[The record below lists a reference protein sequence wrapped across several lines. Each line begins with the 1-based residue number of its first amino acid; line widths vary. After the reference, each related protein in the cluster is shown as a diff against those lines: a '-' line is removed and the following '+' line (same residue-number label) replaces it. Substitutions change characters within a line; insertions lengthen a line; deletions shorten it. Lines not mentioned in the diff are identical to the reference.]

1 MGMEH
6 LLEEILSK
14 TREWKKGKL
23 CQDLQQRD
31 WVKNPVK
38 SESWA
43 RNKVGHSKGK
53 FDGRIEKKKENHHM
67 SLETE
72 ILEPLIYKS
81 IFIMNNYIYIL
92 VAFYGP
98 TNSQYNSN

>member
-1 MGMEH
+1 
-6 LLEEILSK
+6 
-14 TREWKKGKL
+14 
-23 CQDLQQRD
+23 
-31 WVKNPVK
+31 
-38 SESWA
+38 
-43 RNKVGHSKGK
+43 
-53 FDGRIEKKKENHHM
+53 M

-98 TNSQYNSN
+98 TNS